1 MMIDINSLI
10 TDLDAIGTF
19 CVVNIDK
26 LENNKHHLDVIYTNV
41 TEADKTVID
50 DIVRNYM
57 GTIEINSAIE
67 ANTYKASSIQL

>member
-1 MMIDINSLI
+1 MIDINSLI
-10 TDLDAIGTF
+10 ADLDTKGDF

-26 LENNKHHLDVIYTNV
+26 LENNKHHVDIIYTNV
-41 TEADKTVID
+41 TETNKEVID

-67 ANTYKASSIQL
+67 ANTYKSSSVQL